1 MPININY
8 PNFLNAPLQE
18 SPAANLFENLL
29 KGYKMGRE
37 PARMAAEEKDKAL
50 ATQLKQME
58 AEHKPKEYELN
69 DKQMSLANSIKEE
82 AYKHLPE
89 QRRQEAAKNQ
99 AYIDKSNR
107 PAQLSGALA
116 QAFQLRNQLDKNSP
130 DYERNLR
137 EVNNYITKL
146 GTQSGGVQVS
156 GSPGGEFN
164 ISVGG
169 GAKGET
175 ANIPGLPALPKGQ
188 VWLYDEQGQV
198 KGRGQP
204 YSEAEKKE
212 VGGRTA
218 FNIYQKF
225 ITNAQAPYSG
235 RGSNDKFETDVQN
248 YETDPAAKARIDN
261 LLAADKL
268 LFSATVKEEATL
280 GGANTNQAYNR
291 ITHSLKTSEIY
302 PKLQEFAQY
311 QLPSGYAKAPND
323 IFRNVLNEGTEA
335 GAKIPA
341 FKAYYTK
348 QGEPIESPEQ
358 AAQKKALSKGDQ
370 AKAKAKAYYL
380 SLSPAGRLAYKKQHL
395 GGK

>member
-1 MPININY
+1 MAINNWGHY
-8 PNFLNAPLQE
+8 LNAPLLDT
-18 SPAANLFENLL
+18 PAANLFENLL

-37 PARMAAEEKDKAL
+37 PAQIKAKEEEQQL
-50 ATQLKQME
+50 ANHLKRLDV
-58 AEHKPKEYELN
+58 EHKPKEYELN
-69 DKQMSLANSIKEE
+69 DKHQALANSISEE

-99 AYIDKSNR
+99 AYIDKANR
-107 PAQLSGALA
+107 PAQLKGALA
-116 QAFQLRNQLDKNSP
+116 EAFQLRNQLDPNSP
-130 DYERNLR
+130 NYERDLR
-137 EVNNYITKL
+137 EVNNYIAKL
-146 GTQSGGVQVS
+146 GTMPGGVQVS

-175 ANIPGLPALPKGQ
+175 ANIAGLPALPKGQ
-188 VWLYDEQGQV
+188 VWLYDDNGQV

-225 ITNAQAPYSG
+225 ITDAQAPYSG
-235 RGSNDKFETDVQN
+235 RGSNEKFENDVLA
-248 YETDPAAKARIDN
+248 YETDPAAKDRIDK

-302 PKLQEFAQY
+302 PKLQQFAQY

-358 AAQKKALSKGDQ
+358 AAQKKALSKGDA
-370 AKAKAKAYYL
+370 AKAKAKAAYL
-380 SLSPAGRLAYKKQHL
+380 AMTPAQRLAYKKQHL
-395 GGK
+395 GDK